1 MIDYDQ
7 RTLAG
12 IPLIFQLA
20 GSMFKRCIYPAFC
33 SVALTFMLK
42 MLRTNGYEIWGEP
55 VFNHPFPYQLYTFL
69 LGFMLV
75 FRTTLTYQRFWH
87 GRTMLELMSS
97 KWGDVALQAV
107 IFDYQ
112 SKRDDLVEWKRQLL
126 SAMSALHA
134 VALASLGGMRH
145 LEVLAGMNPELMTA
159 GLNDPRVVDKTALCL
174 QWVQAILTQR
184 QKQGGLAVPPPIL
197 SRVYQELSTGHFG
210 YRHAMKI
217 HSTPFPF
224 PYAQMIMLALV
235 VLVITSGV
243 FMDLFVESTIWACV
257 FAFTAVGGFYA
268 INEVA
273 IELEDPFGDDENDLP
288 MLGFQRDFNERLLMF
303 HGWAAHNP
311 LFDTPLFDLQF
322 KIQGHFNSLKCA
334 TRNGIPMLPEP
345 AKNLTFEDNEGC
357 TINWI
362 ESPLLYDE
370 RVPKSPTDN
379 RTLAGMEQIGE
390 KVP

>member
-1 MIDYDQ
+1 V
-7 RTLAG
+7 
-12 IPLIFQLA
+12 
-20 GSMFKRCIYPAFC
+20 YPAFC
-33 SVALTFMLK
+33 SVALTLMLK
-42 MLRTNGYEIWGEP
+42 ILRQNGYEIWGEP

-75 FRTTLTYQRFWH
+75 FRTTLTYARFWH

-97 KWGDVALQAV
+97 KWTDVALQAV

-112 SKRDDLVEWKRQLL
+112 SKRDDLVEWKRHFL
-126 SAMSALHA
+126 SAISVLHA

-145 LEVLAGMNPELMTA
+145 LEILAGMDPTSLTK
-159 GLNDPRVVDKTALCL
+159 GLNDPRVHDKTALCL
-174 QWVQAILTQR
+174 QWVQKILTTR

-288 MLGFQRDFNERLLMF
+288 MLAFQRNFNERLLMF

-322 KIQGHFNSLKCA
+322 KIEGHFNALRCS
-334 TRNGIPMLPEP
+334 TRNGIPKLPDSVR
-345 AKNLTFEDNEGC
+345 NLRFEESTGC
-357 TINWI
+357 SIDWI
-362 ESPLLYDE
+362 ESPLICQGPVLDVKE
-370 RVPKSPTDN
+370 DN
-379 RTLAGMEQIGE
+379 
-390 KVP
+390 